1 LLARLLRALLRALTG
16 LWTIAARV
24 VGAAARQ
31 VGHRARELD
40 PAHRRDGLGLAV
52 LAAALVVAGAVWWHL
67 SGPVG
72 SVVVAVFRGALGAGA
87 PFVPLVLA
95 ALAWRLLRRA
105 PDPASRGRLLVGW
118 SAFLFGALGV
128 VHLAKGT
135 PLPPDGDDGMRA
147 AGGLIGF
154 FSSAPLSSA
163 VGAVLATAVLT
174 LLTLFGVL
182 VITATPVNAVPARLL
197 MLRDRLLRRT
207 PPTDEPVEPQPDEP
221 SVRRRP
227 ARRRVGVAADPVD
240 VAAAVDATGPPAAT
254 EPPPPPPH
262 TTAPR
267 RSEQLPLSAAGSGGY
282 LLPPAAMLREGTPHK
297 ARSAVTDA
305 VIQSLREVFEQF
317 GIDADVTGFT
327 RGPTVTRYEVEL
339 GPAVKV
345 ERIMQLSRN
354 IAYAVKSA
362 DVRIISPI
370 PGKSAVG
377 VEIPNADR
385 ETVSLG
391 DVLRSKAAQ
400 DEHHPLAVGLG
411 KDIEG
416 HYVVANLAKMPH
428 ILIAGATGA
437 GKSTCINTLLTS
449 ILTRSTPDEVRL
461 VLIDP
466 KRVELTTYAGSRT
479 W

>member
-154 FSSAPLSSA
+154 FGSAPLSSA
-163 VGAVLATAVLT
+163 VGPVLASAVLT
-174 LLTLFGVL
+174 LLALFGVL

-197 MLRDRLLRRT
+197 ALRDRMLRRAPAAEAPAEDESDQ
-207 PPTDEPVEPQPDEP
+207 PP
-221 SVRRRP
+221 VRRRP

-240 VAAAVDATGPPAAT
+240 VAAGVDPAEATAPPT
-254 EPPPPPPH
+254 GPPPPPPQH
-262 TTAPR
+262 TPAPR
-267 RSEQLPLSAAGSGGY
+267 GSEQLPLSAAGAGGY
-282 LLPPAAMLREGTPHK
+282 VLPPAGCC
-297 ARSAVTDA
+297 ARA
-305 VIQSLREVFEQF
+305 RR
-317 GIDADVTGFT
+317 T
-327 RGPTVTRYEVEL
+327 RRAAWSPTR
-339 GPAVKV
+339 
-345 ERIMQLSRN
+345 
-354 IAYAVKSA
+354 
-362 DVRIISPI
+362 
-370 PGKSAVG
+370 
-377 VEIPNADR
+377 
-385 ETVSLG
+385 
-391 DVLRSKAAQ
+391 
-400 DEHHPLAVGLG
+400 
-411 KDIEG
+411 
-416 HYVVANLAKMPH
+416 
-428 ILIAGATGA
+428 
-437 GKSTCINTLLTS
+437 
-449 ILTRSTPDEVRL
+449 
-461 VLIDP
+461 
-466 KRVELTTYAGSRT
+466 
-479 W
+479 